1 MNPRFPIW
9 LWYRSTRFVTSRI
22 HNHRRL
28 KRLFE
33 TKVSLITKGKLAMK
47 PVPIFLLQFGLLLPV
62 VASGQLVTDGQ
73 GRRPL
78 TDSNFT
84 FFTSSQ
90 NTGRLALRGT
100 ETYFNLD
107 PYNGEPSTQYEVRE
121 SPPEL
126 HFFINNKAEDPVE
139 GSTYVGIEIIRLY
152 TFEAISDR
160 VNLYRNDGW
169 MNSVGDSLS
178 VARPS
183 GPSLDEFVQ
192 DHSSDQLTRPYLVD
206 WHAHPS
212 GQAPS
217 SWERRD
223 AISDGLGLSANRN
236 GYLRENQRLMAQ
248 GTYRL
253 IRFSESDAPNA
264 RSPVR
269 FTVNDHGA
277 RYLLIN
283 VFTPEEGS
291 PDYQNQ
297 YRLEIVSR

>member
-1 MNPRFPIW
+1 MLN
-9 LWYRSTRFVTSRI
+9 
-22 HNHRRL
+22 NERRL
-28 KRLFE
+28 
-33 TKVSLITKGKLAMK
+33 AMRS
-47 PVPIFLLQFGLLLPV
+47 VPILLLQFVLLFPMVAFGQV
-62 VASGQLVTDGQ
+62 VTAGQ
-73 GRRPL
+73 GQSPV

-84 FFTSSQ
+84 FFTSRQ
-90 NTGRLALRGT
+90 NTGRLALRGN

-107 PYNGEPSTQYEVRE
+107 PYNGAPSTQYEVRE
-121 SPPEL
+121 TPPEL
-126 HFFINNKAEDPVE
+126 IFLINNKAEDPVE

-160 VNLYRNDGW
+160 VNLYRNGGW
-169 MNSVGDSLS
+169 MNSAADSLP
-178 VARPS
+178 VTTPS

-192 DHSSDQLTRPYLVD
+192 DHSRDQLAMPYLVD

-223 AISDGLGLSANRN
+223 AISDGFGLSANRN
-236 GYLRENQRLMAQ
+236 RYLPENQDLTAQ

-253 IRFSESDAPNA
+253 IRFSESVAPSA

-269 FTVNDHGA
+269 FTVNHHGA

-283 VFTPEEGS
+283 VFTPEEGR